1 MRRRPHADPP
11 VNQERWLVSYA
22 DFITLLFAFF
32 TTLYAISVIDAE
44 KAERLVHSIRNSFG
58 DEILEQ
64 GSAVPGFF
72 DRQPDAP
79 IPLGESAGTG
89 NPSEIDRQRLDL
101 LGRRVRDSEETARL
115 GDRVHVSQGEE
126 GLVIHLSD
134 QLFFGSGGSL
144 PSEEARGALKGIA
157 RLLQDVPNHVRVE
170 GHTDNRPLKRGSVK
184 SNWHLSVLRAVE
196 VLRVLE
202 QDGVPAFRLSAAGF
216 ADQRPLASNATA
228 EGRSANRRV
237 DIVVLRAPR

>member
-1 MRRRPHADPP
+1 MRRRTHADPP
-11 VNQERWLVSYA
+11 PNRERWLVSYA

-44 KAERLVHSIRNSFG
+44 KAERLVTSIRNSFG
-58 DEILEQ
+58 NEILDQ

-72 DRQPDAP
+72 GREPDAP
-79 IPLGESAGTG
+79 ISLGENGGTG
-89 NPSEIDRQRLDL
+89 SGSEIDRQRLDL
-101 LGRRVRDSEETARL
+101 LGRRVRQSEETAHL
-115 GDRVHVSQGEE
+115 GDQIHVTQGEE

-134 QLFFGSGGSL
+134 QLFFGNGGSI
-144 PSEEARGALKGIA
+144 PSDSAKAALQGIA
-157 RLLQDVPNHVRVE
+157 KLLQDLPNHVRVE
-170 GHTDNRPLKRGSVK
+170 GHTDNRPIKSGPVA

-196 VLRVLE
+196 VLRALE
-202 QDGVPAFRLSAAGF
+202 SDGVPAFRLSAAGY
-216 ADQRPLASNATA
+216 AAQRPLASNATE